1 MNSDQHLPLIAGL
14 IGVIGLIVSSNSWSA
29 SAREDLVG
37 QNLAPVAQV
46 NVAGA
51 SQAAAN
57 AAPAAPDGEA
67 IYNKVCVA
75 CHGSGVS
82 GAPIVGDKAAWAPR
96 IALGTDALVKAAID
110 GIKAMPPKGGC
121 MSCSDDDIKAAV
133 ECMEKKS
140 S

>member
-1 MNSDQHLPLIAGL
+1 MNSDHHLPFLAGI
-14 IGVIGLIVSSNSWSA
+14 IGIIGLIVSANSWSA
-29 SAREDLVG
+29 SAREDLIG

-67 IYNKVCVA
+67 IYKKVCFA
-75 CHGSGVS
+75 CHDTGVS
-82 GAPIVGDKAAWAPR
+82 GAPIVGDKEVWASR
-96 IALGTDALVKAAID
+96 IALGTDALVKIAIT
-110 GIKAMPPKGGC
+110 GVKAMPPKGGC
-121 MSCSDDDIKAAV
+121 MSCSDEDIKAAV
-133 ECMEKKS
+133 EYMEEKS

>member
-1 MNSDQHLPLIAGL
+1 MNSDQHLPLLAGIIGVMGL
-14 IGVIGLIVSSNSWSA
+14 ILSSNSWSA
-29 SAREDLVG
+29 SPREDLIS

-75 CHGSGVS
+75 CHTSGVS
-82 GAPIVGDKAAWAPR
+82 GAPIVGDKAVWESR
-96 IALGTDALVKAAID
+96 IALGTEALVKVAIT
-110 GIKAMPPKGGC
+110 GVKAMPPKGGC
-121 MSCSDDDIKAAV
+121 MSCSDEDIKVAV
-133 ECMEKKS
+133 EYMIKKS